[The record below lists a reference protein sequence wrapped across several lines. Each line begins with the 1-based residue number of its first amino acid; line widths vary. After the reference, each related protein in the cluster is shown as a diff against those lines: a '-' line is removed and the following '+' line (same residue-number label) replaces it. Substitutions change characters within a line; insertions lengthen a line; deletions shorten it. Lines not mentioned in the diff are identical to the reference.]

1 MVYNGYHPELSLQNP
16 SQLGPP
22 DPQNKRNGRN
32 EKMKTWKQALALVLA
47 LVMALSLVALP
58 SFAEGE
64 EESAGDTGMPYING
78 QGGTVEQNGLVM
90 SKTIK
95 KGENGQFL
103 LTLEAYATGST
114 TTTTTKKPVDIVLV
128 LDVSGSMDP
137 AVSNNDN
144 DYIRDYDYTPVYDLN
159 ARSTYYYQ
167 DANGQYQQ
175 AYYCDGKYWGWD
187 TEPHHTPGWYS
198 ENHQNNLGNCQGET
212 GTRLTPKTSASDADT
227 SHTQFYTRTEK
238 SKTAKITALKT
249 AVNAFID
256 NVAKESPDSSIAIVK
271 FAGESTDA
279 IGDDTHTEYHNNTS
293 AECNFTQI
301 VKKLTTVD
309 AAGATELKE
318 AVNKLAAKGPTS
330 ADRGMEHA
338 KNIIQS
344 DPNKDRQK
352 VVVMFTDGAP
362 THWNG
367 GDFDT
372 VANGAIAASKSIKEA
387 GATVYTIGCFGTT
400 PSSDTDTYMNYV
412 SSNYPNATSMTSG
425 GAKADPANYY
435 KTVSSAADLNNIF
448 TDISH
453 TIGGTDVKLTSTSVL
468 RDVISDS
475 FTLPEGYKDG
485 DITAY
490 SVDCMGKN
498 GDTYTW
504 ANTPD
509 AGKYTVT
516 VDPSDNK
523 TINVTG
529 FSYADNWVDQ
539 FGVKDSPSGGTSHGK
554 KLVVEIPIVPE
565 QDATGSV
572 KTNGD
577 ASGIY
582 ADSTVKDP
590 VEKFPSPVVYIPY
603 FTVTHVASTVDSAT
617 GANKGEVR
625 ASKNYPLW
633 CYKEFDLTSVVTA
646 NYLYGGTF
654 ESDCATV
661 HHDVQG
667 NPMKLNPTENATY
680 YIWEV
685 PNTYLTPRNYNVW
698 RHLPENNG
706 QKTVVRLYPLTTAD
720 RIRYKQV
727 GFVIDGQDYV
737 SGCDEFNVTINNTP
751 TLYQTAVAKQNG
763 QHYQTLYLDK
773 GTIRASNTAI
783 DESGLVSGQHI
794 DDGCLAGIKLD
805 ANGMS
810 EFKTTGVTFRP
821 YWITLDN
828 VKVYGTTARTCT
840 YVAGSESPSV
850 SDDKTSLSCVYMG
863 DTVTTQAM
871 SFAKSFTMAD
881 SQPAVDESLTVTVV
895 DGSNTTQVK
904 VAPNGSVRDQVA
916 YQAPAG
922 KVFAGWFADQ
932 AYTTPAD
939 LDQVTQDT
947 TIYAKYVSDSYLD
960 LAYSRT
966 GLFRLRGVTLIS
978 AVDNPANYQAS
989 GIMVNGQKLD
999 VSYASRYRIFKTPAN
1014 LFGAAR
1020 DAKLMLADK
1029 SLSGT
1034 GTLEVTPYWIT
1045 LDGTEVHGIT
1055 HSLHYNTRTIWE

>member
-1 MVYNGYHPELSLQNP
+1 
-16 SQLGPP
+16 
-22 DPQNKRNGRN
+22 
-32 EKMKTWKQALALVLA
+32 MKTWKQALALVLA

-773 GTIRASNTAI
+773 GAIKASKTAI

-794 DDGCLAGIKLD
+794 DYGCLAGIKLD
-805 ANGMS
+805 ANGMIK
-810 EFKTTGVTFRP
+810 FKSDTGVTFRP

-840 YVAGSESPSV
+840 YVEDSTVANVTNDNTTLPCEYV
-850 SDDKTSLSCVYMG
+850 G
-863 DTVTTQAM
+863 DTVATQAM
-871 SFAKSFTMAD
+871 SFARSFTMDD
-881 SQPAVDESLTVTVV
+881 SQPVVDESLTVTVV

-989 GIMVNGQKLD
+989 GIMVNGQKI
-999 VSYASRYRIFKTPAN
+999 ASRYRIFKTPAN

-1020 DAKLMLADK
+1020 NAKLMLAEQP
-1029 SLSGT
+1029 LNGT
-1034 GTLEVTPYWIT
+1034 GTLEVTPYWVT
-1045 LDGTEVHGIT
+1045 LDGTQVLGQT
-1055 HSLHYNTRTIWE
+1055 HTLHYNTRTIWE

>member
-1 MVYNGYHPELSLQNP
+1 
-16 SQLGPP
+16 
-22 DPQNKRNGRN
+22 
-32 EKMKTWKQALALVLA
+32 MKTWKRALALVLA

-58 SFAEGE
+58 SFAAGEGD
-64 EESAGDTGMPYING
+64 SAGLPNGVSVVNPGGPTEGVTGM
-78 QGGTVEQNGLVM
+78 EM
-90 SKTIK
+90 SKTLQLNADGK
-95 KGENGQFL
+95 TGT
-103 LTLEAYATGST
+103 LTLEAYATGNSQVVQ
-114 TTTTTKKPVDIVLV
+114 KNVPLDIVLV
-128 LDVSGSMDP
+128 LDQSGSMAYTFSGNTKRQAALKNAVKNFISSVADKYDP
-137 AVSNNDN
+137 ETSDHRMAVVTFDSSASTLVNWTQVDGTGKDTLTTAIDGLPKSPEGGTQVGKGMQQAQTLLDN
-144 DYIRDYDYTPVYDLN
+144 
-159 ARSTYYYQ
+159 STYKGSNPAQ
-167 DANGQYQQ
+167 
-175 AYYCDGKYWGWD
+175 
-187 TEPHHTPGWYS
+187 
-198 ENHQNNLGNCQGET
+198 
-212 GTRLTPKTSASDADT
+212 R
-227 SHTQFYTRTEK
+227 TQ
-238 SKTAKITALKT
+238 
-249 AVNAFID
+249 
-256 NVAKESPDSSIAIVK
+256 
-271 FAGESTDA
+271 
-279 IGDDTHTEYHNNTS
+279 
-293 AECNFTQI
+293 
-301 VKKLTTVD
+301 
-309 AAGATELKE
+309 
-318 AVNKLAAKGPTS
+318 
-330 ADRGMEHA
+330 
-338 KNIIQS
+338 
-344 DPNKDRQK
+344 
-352 VVVMFTDGAP
+352 VVIMFTDGEP
-362 THWNG
+362 G
-367 GDFDT
+367 DYDFDIS
-372 VANGAIAASKSIKEA
+372 VANDAIKAAKTMKDN
-387 GATVYTIGCFGTT
+387 GVVVYTIGIFTGADPSQLYGTRRNANNDGSVGDYWNSET
-400 PSSDTDTYMNYV
+400 ASANRYMNYV
-412 SSNYPNATSMTSG
+412 SSNF
-425 GAKADPANYY
+425 
-435 KTVSSAADLNNIF
+435 KTAADLGLEDYYVYHRITKNYTRDSSNYYLAASDADGLNNVF
-448 TDISH
+448 STISS
-453 TIGGTDVKLTSTSVL
+453 TIGGSDSTLTATATMV
-468 RDVISDS
+468 DVISKYFQLPKNYLDS
-475 FTLPEGYKDG
+475 LK
-485 DITAY
+485 A
-490 SVDCMGKN
+490 
-498 GDTYTW
+498 
-504 ANTPD
+504 
-509 AGKYTVT
+509 YTVPFT
-516 VDPSDNK
+516 GTDASGNRQWGANQTSYTPSVEGDK
-523 TINVTG
+523 VSVTG
-529 FSYADNWVDQ
+529 FNYSDNWVGFHTD
-539 FGVKDSPSGGTSHGK
+539 KDGK
-554 KLVVEIPIVPE
+554 QTARGSKMVLEIPIQVKDDTVGEVPTN
-565 QDATGSV
+565 DLNNSGILDG
-572 KTNGD
+572 NGD
-577 ASGIY
+577 MFA
-582 ADSTVKDP
+582 
-590 VEKFPSPVVYIPY
+590 KFVSPVVKYAY
-603 FTVTHVASTVDSAT
+603 FTVVPVTSSVDENGKNQGDPGTEKKVRLLDNPTYNLVS
-617 GANKGEVR
+617 EV
-625 ASKNYPLW
+625 P
-633 CYKEFDLTSVVTA
+633 DG
-646 NYLYGGTF
+646 YLYGGTF
-654 ESDCATV
+654 NEEACTTV
-661 HHDVQG
+661 HKDVQEQG
-667 NPMKLNPTENATY
+667 NPMELNPTENATY